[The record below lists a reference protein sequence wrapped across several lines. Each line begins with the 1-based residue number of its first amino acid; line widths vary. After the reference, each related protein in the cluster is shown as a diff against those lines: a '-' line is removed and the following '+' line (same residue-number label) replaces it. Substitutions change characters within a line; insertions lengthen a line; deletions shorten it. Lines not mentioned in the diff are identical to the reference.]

1 LTFDPFGDFET
12 RGYLRNIQ
20 GLKDQR
26 SVGRLEHDAFRSA
39 LPGVLEHISS
49 RRRFGYQDVLDV
61 HRMLFASLYPW
72 AGQDGARTAPDQLV
86 TKGGLAFAYPAR
98 SRRESST
105 P

>member
-1 LTFDPFGDFET
+1 
-12 RGYLRNIQ
+12 
-20 GLKDQR
+20 
-26 SVGRLEHDAFRSA
+26 
-39 LPGVLEHISS
+39 
-49 RRRFGYQDVLDV
+49 V